1 VKISSGDMRK
11 VLNILESAAMAHS
24 NEVTVDDVY
33 NCTGRPSPEE
43 IETIFNSLLNDTMT
57 GSTSTITTL
66 KVERSLTL
74 DDIVRELHTTVMK
87 SGLPQIHKMYVVIRL
102 SDIEQRI
109 AIGCNEKVQIASLV
123 GAFVEIRSMRK

>member
-1 VKISSGDMRK
+1 
-11 VLNILESAAMAHS
+11 MAHS